1 MHAAVGESAW
11 FTDAARMQALVDGW
25 AAGCRKA
32 GAVWGGGETPTLRG
46 IVNANAIVLAG
57 SAVGKIE
64 PKSRRITGDVKDGDA
79 IVFLASTGVQTN
91 GLSLCRLIADKLP
104 QGYQTPIGHG
114 DTRTYGEA
122 LLAASAIYVDFV
134 SRCQQ
139 AGLKLNYVSHVT
151 GHGWR
156 KLMRLDEPFV
166 YEITQPREAPALFK
180 FMMEA
185 GPITLREAYAT
196 FNMGIGFAAYVAP
209 ETADAVVAAAKAC
222 GHDAWIA
229 GTVRKDGDKKAV
241 VIPSLG
247 LEYDGS
253 TLQVR

>member
-1 MHAAVGESAW
+1 
-11 FTDAARMQALVDGW
+11 
-25 AAGCRKA
+25 
-32 GAVWGGGETPTLRG
+32 
-46 IVNANAIVLAG
+46 
-57 SAVGKIE
+57 
-64 PKSRRITGDVKDGDA
+64 
-79 IVFLASTGVQTN
+79 
-91 GLSLCRLIADKLP
+91 LCRLIADKLP
-104 QGYQTPIGHG
+104 LGYQTPIGHG
-114 DTRTYGEA
+114 DSRTYGEA

-134 SRCQQ
+134 GRCQE

-166 YEITQPREAPALFK
+166 YEITEPRAAPALFK
-180 FMMEA
+180 FLMEA

-209 ETADAVVAAAKAC
+209 ELASAVVSAAKAC
-222 GHDAWIA
+222 GHEAWIA
-229 GTVRKDGDKKAV
+229 GHVKKAGDKKAV
-241 VIPSLG
+241 VIPSLE